1 MSRRGSDNRQ
11 RELTLSARFNEREAE
26 AIRQMPDHAG
36 SSVAAVIPGAVLN
49 APISRAARRP
59 RVNHEMVAR
68 VLGELGRIA
77 DILRAA
83 AMAIGPIRRTRML
96 PPRSATSPR
105 RARSLSGHGA
115 RAMILKGNQRAGG
128 NDLATHL
135 MNEFDNEHRGKMY
148 SCNLYLGDGRRRLG
162 IGGSMYEP
170 RTHTNKESRAP
181 DTAELRG
188 HNVQ

>member
-1 MSRRGSDNRQ
+1 
-11 RELTLSARFNEREAE
+11 
-26 AIRQMPDHAG
+26 
-36 SSVAAVIPGAVLN
+36 
-49 APISRAARRP
+49 
-59 RVNHEMVAR
+59 MVAR
-68 VLGELGRIA
+68 ALGELGPIA
-77 DILRAA
+77 DIVRAA
-83 AMAIGPIRRTRML
+83 AMAIGPIRGTRML
-96 PPRSATSPR
+96 PPRSATSRR
-105 RARSLSGHGA
+105 RARPLSGHGA
-115 RAMILKGNQRAGG
+115 RAMFLKGNQRAGG

-148 SCNLYLGDGRRRLG
+148 SCNLYLGDGHRRLG

>member
-1 MSRRGSDNRQ
+1 MSRRGADNRQ

-26 AIRQMPDHAG
+26 AIRQMADHAG
-36 SSVAAVIPGAVLN
+36 PLSPVRCK
-49 APISRAARRP
+49 RAHFPRGTPP

-96 PPRSATSPR
+96 PPRSATSR
-105 RARSLSGHGA
+105 GRARSLSGHGA
-115 RAMILKGNQRAGG
+115 RAMFLKGNQRAGG

-162 IGGSMYEP
+162 MGGSMYEP